1 MFIQKLR
8 GSGLMLSSNCVI
20 LAAVCCLFC
29 PCRLDKFLQS
39 KILSLVEDQDKTLLN
54 LTGNQSVFNFI
65 NSVVCSF
72 IFQIFGYP
80 ASYHVYIELPL
91 QIITRLQNFLNRP
104 LLWLSRQVSRRLL
117 LPLVRCQ
124 LSAVSKEY
132 HICVSRCTSK
142 GVLIFPLFLCSCS
155 QSHRLVLQIFS
166 AQKTR
171 S

>member
-1 MFIQKLR
+1 MHCNQMFIQKLR

-80 ASYHVYIELPL
+80 ASYRVYIELPL

-124 LSAVSKEY
+124 LSAVSKE
-132 HICVSRCTSK
+132 
-142 GVLIFPLFLCSCS
+142 
-155 QSHRLVLQIFS
+155 
-166 AQKTR
+166 
-171 S
+171 